1 MQIKVLAA
9 CLNKQNI
16 STLFTA
22 VIPTID
28 NRITAEVTDLAHV
41 LSRAALAKPDIL
53 LLEHVEGEEK
63 STWNVLAQLERVSAG
78 TRVLMLCDVCTPL
91 MIIGFIQRGASGCL
105 SKSCEPSL
113 YAKAVATVHQGE
125 PWFGRTALLQ
135 ALRSQIAAEP
145 VVTASLL
152 QDQELLTPREREIVI
167 LLGSALSNKEIAR
180 QLSIS
185 DQTVKTHLH
194 HIYVKLHKS
203 GRYKVFLSNFP
214 AAANARDLGTPSRF
228 L

>member
-1 MQIKVLAA
+1 MQIRLLAA
-9 CLNKQNI
+9 CRDRQQML
-16 STLFTA
+16 TLCTTVMPA
-22 VIPTID
+22 ID
-28 NRITAEVTDLAHV
+28 DRITTEVTDPGHA

-53 LLEHVEGEEK
+53 LLEHIEGDEQ
-63 STWNVLAQLERVSAG
+63 SAWNILAQIERVSAG
-78 TRVLMLCDVCTPL
+78 TRVLMLCDASTPA

-105 SKSCEPSL
+105 LKSSDPSL
-113 YAKAVATVHQGE
+113 YAKAVITVHQGE

-145 VVTASLL
+145 VVTAKLL
-152 QDQELLTPREREIVI
+152 YEQDLLTPREREIVI

-180 QLSIS
+180 QLCIS
-185 DQTVKTHLH
+185 DKTVKTHLH

-214 AAANARDLGTPSRF
+214 AVATARDLGTPTRF
-228 L
+228 Q